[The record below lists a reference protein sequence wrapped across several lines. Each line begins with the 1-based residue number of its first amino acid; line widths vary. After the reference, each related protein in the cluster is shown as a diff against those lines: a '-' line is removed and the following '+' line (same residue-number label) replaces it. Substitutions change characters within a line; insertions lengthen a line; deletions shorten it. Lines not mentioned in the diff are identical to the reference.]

1 MFEAISRRF
10 QLKFKDRAAAG
21 NILAEIIKDRLKK
34 EKLEQC
40 IVFGVPRGGVVTA
53 DTVVRRLSAAN
64 AAVDFDII
72 IPRKLTDP
80 DNKEQAIGAV
90 MEDGTTYL
98 DEELISM
105 LQITPEYVE
114 KEKAEQI
121 QEIRRRN
128 ALYYSKTSINCHD
141 HLKDRATILVD
152 DGAATGATLIA
163 AARWLRKKHTPK
175 RLIIAVPV
183 APKDTIKLLRQE
195 SDVVEVV
202 TDPSSI
208 FKSVE
213 QFYQDFKPVPDDKVM
228 EILRTRNMSM

>member
-53 DTVVRRLSAAN
+53 DSVVRRLSSSSSAN

-90 MEDGTTYL
+90 MEDGTTYI

-105 LQITPEYVE
+105 LQITPECVE

-141 HLKDRATILVD
+141 HLKDKATILVD
-152 DGAATGATLIA
+152 DGAA
-163 AARWLRKKHTPK
+163 R
-175 RLIIAVPV
+175 V
-183 APKDTIKLLRQE
+183 
-195 SDVVEVV
+195 
-202 TDPSSI
+202 
-208 FKSVE
+208 
-213 QFYQDFKPVPDDKVM
+213 
-228 EILRTRNMSM
+228 